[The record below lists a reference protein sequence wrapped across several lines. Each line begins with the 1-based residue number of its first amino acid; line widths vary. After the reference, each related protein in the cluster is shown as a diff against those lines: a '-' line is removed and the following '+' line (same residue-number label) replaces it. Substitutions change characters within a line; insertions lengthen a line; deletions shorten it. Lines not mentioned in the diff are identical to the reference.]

1 MSLGKVVIVGGGVDA
16 WLTAAVLS
24 RAARGLVSITV
35 AETAAPAPGWL
46 VALPA
51 LRGLHARFGLT
62 DEAVGARPLLGL
74 NHGQAVEPFGETGAM
89 LEGLPFHHYWLRAR
103 QHGETAPLDAWSLAA
118 QAAARGRFAPRAED
132 PRSPLSTL
140 DHGLLLDAAIYAAR
154 LKSLAT
160 QAGVGATQGAI
171 ARIERAGPRLAA
183 VVLDGDH
190 RLEADLYIDAT
201 GAEARL
207 AGEEPWID
215 WSAWLPKGARLIGA
229 EGGVA
234 RFAHD
239 APLAA
244 GRRARVAAPNLV
256 AVGAAAGAI
265 GAADGGDLHLLQ
277 TAVSRLVALY
287 PNSPAA
293 IAEFNRLTA
302 AALERARDM
311 AILRWGVLDAPPP
324 ELAWKIRQFESRGRV
339 VSHDE
344 ETWPDGA
351 WVHAMLARGVV
362 PKRWDPLADRAPLGP
377 MRDMLGRMKAVLEQ
391 TAEAMPRA

>member
-1 MSLGKVVIVGGGVDA
+1 MSLGKVLIVGGGVDA

-24 RAARGLVSITV
+24 RAARGLASITV
-35 AETAAPAPGWL
+35 AETAASTSGYL
-46 VALPA
+46 VALPP

-62 DEAVGARPLLGL
+62 DEAVGGRPLLGL
-74 NHGQAVEPFGETGAM
+74 RHGGAVEPFGETGAM

-103 QHGETAPLDAWSLAA
+103 SEGETAPLDAWSLAA

-140 DHGLLLDAAIYAAR
+140 DHGLLLDATTYAAR

-160 QAGVGATQGAI
+160 QAGVAAI
-171 ARIERAGPRLAA
+171 AGPVEAVHRAGDRIAA
-183 VVLDGDH
+183 VTMNGA
-190 RLEADLYIDAT
+190 RLEADLVIDV
-201 GAEARL
+201 
-207 AGEEPWID
+207 AGVLTQEPWID

-234 RFAHD
+234 SFAHD

-244 GRRARVAAPNLV
+244 GRRARIVVENLV

-293 IAEFNRLTA
+293 IAEFNRLSQ

-311 AILRWGVLDAPPP
+311 AILRWGALNAPPA
-324 ELAWKIRQFESRGRV
+324 ELAWKIAQFESRGRV
-339 VSHDE
+339 VMYDE
-344 ETWPDGA
+344 ETWPEQA

-362 PKRWDPLADRAPLGP
+362 PKRWDPLTERAPLGA
-377 MRDMLGRMKAVLEQ
+377 MRDMLSRMKAVLEQ
-391 TAEAMPRA
+391 TAEGMPRG